1 MDLTLLSRYR
11 DERYEI
17 VPIKILVFSALQ
29 QKSFIITNGG
39 RYNELTFGATKT
51 QSASILFYCILN
63 LWLTALDTHC
73 FVFKMMHGELGE
85 ETYFFRCKNNVSSEQ
100 PK

>member
-63 LWLTALDTHC
+63 LWLIALDTHC
-73 FVFKMMHGELGE
+73 FVGE
-85 ETYFFRCKNNVSSEQ
+85 ETYSFRCKNNVSSEQ